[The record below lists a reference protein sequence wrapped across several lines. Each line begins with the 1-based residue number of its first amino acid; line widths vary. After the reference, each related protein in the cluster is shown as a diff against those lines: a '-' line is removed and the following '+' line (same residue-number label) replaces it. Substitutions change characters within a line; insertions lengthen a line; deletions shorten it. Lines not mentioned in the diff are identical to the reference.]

1 MIYCPQCGNPN
12 FDDANYCDTCGEPLI
27 NAEEYAKMRNAA
39 EMQQLLEAQ
48 RQQREA
54 AAYNKAYR
62 KAQKEAK
69 KAAKQQGGG
78 AAGGA
83 ENGVPNAGH
92 AAGASGVAGAA
103 AAGAAAGAASVPGDF
118 TIYKHGCLAQAWD
131 DITES
136 EGWAKRIITLGLIN
150 MVPILNF
157 FVSGFAMKW
166 ARQLP
171 LDKVDGMPTKVL
183 QDGSFLQGFY
193 AWVIGLIVGIVA
205 SVISGVLGF
214 VPIIGVLVG
223 VAVSLFLAMFQ
234 QLSIMRVAIAGNL
247 APGFDVAAIWKA
259 ICTNRFGKLF
269 CATVLPGLIVG
280 AAALFVCGSVLVVF
294 GMNSLS
300 SLIENI
306 QYAQQMEQ
314 QIQQMNAMMQ
324 QNPMLGMFAD
334 PTLGMYSDPWAN
346 VAAQAMGLV
355 PLFFILYLILMF
367 LSALSIVLTMRATA
381 HYITR
386 YEHDWSLLVLSPA
399 RQQQAQ
405 AAQVAQQTQAA
416 QQGAQAV
423 QQSQASQPGT
433 QPQAQSE
440 EPTSPTNLTP
450 PANS

>member
-69 KAAKQQGGG
+69 KAAKAQGGG
-78 AAGGA
+78 AAGA
-83 ENGVPNAGH
+83 DANGVPNAGH
-92 AAGASGVAGAA
+92 GAGVAGAA

-193 AWVIGLIVGIVA
+193 AWLVGLIVGIVA
-205 SVISGVLGF
+205 SVISGILGF
-214 VPIIGVLVG
+214 VPIIGALIG
-223 VAVSLFLAMFQ
+223 VAASLFLAMFQ

-247 APGFDVAAIWKA
+247 APGFDVKAIWKA
-259 ICTNRFGKLF
+259 IWTNRFGKLF
-269 CATVLPGLIVG
+269 CATVLPGIIVG

-324 QNPMLGMFAD
+324 ENPMLGMFAD
-334 PTLGMYSDPWAN
+334 PMMGMYSDPWAN
-346 VAAQAMGLV
+346 VVSQAMGLV

-381 HYITR
+381 HYVTR
-386 YEHDWSLLVLSPA
+386 YEHDWSLLVLAPA
-399 RQQQAQ
+399 RQQQV
-405 AAQVAQQTQAA
+405 QVAQTAVPVS
-416 QQGAQAV
+416 QQPQPVATPHMQSAQAD
-423 QQSQASQPGT
+423 ASQIAETGDSQQNDP
-433 QPQAQSE
+433 
-440 EPTSPTNLTP
+440 TP
-450 PANS
+450 PASS